1 MKNAAE
7 MTGRIFAVSYDI
19 AGNGTDAIDMLK
31 NEWISLVD
39 NENVTSSTSYILQNG
54 LPVLHI
60 YGI

>member
-1 MKNAAE
+1 